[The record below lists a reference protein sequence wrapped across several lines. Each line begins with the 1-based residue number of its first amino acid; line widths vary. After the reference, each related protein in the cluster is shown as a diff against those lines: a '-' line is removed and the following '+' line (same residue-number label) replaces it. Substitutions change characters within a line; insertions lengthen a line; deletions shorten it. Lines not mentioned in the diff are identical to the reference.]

1 MAMMKPRKQAGVAA
15 VELAVVIMP
24 MLILCLGITELGRA
38 LYQYDGVVKATR
50 GAARYLTQQN
60 LNDTASYNAAV
71 KIAQSMAVCG
81 KLPPALGQTY
91 SPCAASDPKLV
102 PGLDSE
108 TQVTV
113 TNYPNVPTGAGTVS
127 LVSVK
132 IGDNGVR
139 AVRFTSMLPIPA
151 SAIDSFSFAPVTITL
166 SYSAS

>member
-1 MAMMKPRKQAGVAA
+1 MAIMKPHKQAGVAA
-15 VELAVVIMP
+15 VELAVIFIP

-60 LNDTASYNAAV
+60 LNDTVSYDAAV

-81 KLPPALGQTY
+81 KLPPALGQVY
-91 SPCAASDPKLV
+91 SPCAASDPIFV
-102 PGLDSE
+102 PGLDRES
-108 TQVTV
+108 QVTV

-132 IGDNGVR
+132 IGDDSTQ
-139 AVRFTSMLPIPA
+139 AVRFMSMFPIPG
-151 SAIDSFSFAPVTITL
+151 SMIDSFSFAPVTITL